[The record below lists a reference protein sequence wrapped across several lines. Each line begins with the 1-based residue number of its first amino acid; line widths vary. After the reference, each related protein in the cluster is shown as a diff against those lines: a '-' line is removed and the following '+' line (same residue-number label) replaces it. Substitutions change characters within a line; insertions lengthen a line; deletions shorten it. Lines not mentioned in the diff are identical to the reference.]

1 MKLLYLAN
9 IRFPTERAHG
19 AQIAKMCEAF
29 SDAGA
34 EVTLVVPNRMLGVGE
49 SPYAYYGVKPNF
61 KIVKLGKLEDP
72 QSRIGYWLAY
82 MKFVLRLPRYCLQH
96 KADVFY
102 SRDESTVFTLALF
115 GIKAVWEAHGW
126 KDSIFIRYFLKKIGK
141 IVAITSIAKERFIES
156 GISRQKILVAPDGV
170 DESVLHT
177 NIDTL
182 SARKKL
188 GLPEQGTFAFYIG
201 FLDAWKGYRT
211 LLQCS
216 EALAERDIK
225 VVIVGGI
232 VEKLKREFPDALFL
246 GFTPYKELA
255 MVQAAADVLV
265 IPNSAKSVVSTDYTS
280 PLKLFAHMAS
290 GRPIIASDLPSLR
303 EVLDEEIAY
312 FFEPDNPESLTRV
325 IEYVSAH
332 QEDAAEKAQKAL
344 VRVREYTWEKR
355 GRRILEFIRS

>member
-1 MKLLYLAN
+1 MRVTYFAN

-29 SDAGA
+29 SDSGA
-34 EVTLVVPNRMLGVGE
+34 EVTLVVPNRMPGVNE
-49 SPYAYYGVKPNF
+49 SPYTYYGVKPNF

-72 QSRIGYWLAY
+72 RSRIGYQIAY
-82 MKFVLRLPRYCLQH
+82 LKFVLRLPRYCRQH
-96 KADVFY
+96 TADVRY
-102 SRDESTVFTLALF
+102 SRDESIVFTLALF
-115 GIKAVWEAHGW
+115 CIKAVWEAHGW
-126 KDSIFIRYFLKKIGK
+126 KDSIFIRYFLKKINK
-141 IVAITSIAKERFIES
+141 VVAITGIAKKRFVES
-156 GISRQKILVAPDGV
+156 GIPEQKIFVAPDGV
-170 DESVLHT
+170 DESLLHA

-182 SARKKL
+182 SARKRL
-188 GLPEQGTFAFYIG
+188 GLPEQGMLAFYIG

-216 EALAERDIK
+216 EALAGQGIK
-225 VVIVGGI
+225 TVIVGGI
-232 VEKLKREFPDALFL
+232 VEELKREFPSALFL

-290 GRPIIASDLPSLR
+290 LRPIVASDLPSLR

-312 FFEPDNPESLTRV
+312 FFEPDNPESLTHA
-325 IEYVSAH
+325 IEYVSTH
-332 QEDAAEKAQKAL
+332 QEEAAAKAQKAL
-344 VRVREYTWEKR
+344 VRVREYTWGKR
-355 GRRILEFIRS
+355 ARNILTFIQK